1 MQTQSQQFYLAVA
14 CVLFSAAM
22 WGIIWYPMR
31 LFDASGLTV
40 LWATLIMYLM
50 ALVWSLPAFWR
61 ARRRDSHVPVEL
73 MGLAVAAGL
82 TNLTFLVALNE
93 GEVMRVMLLFFLSP
107 LWSVLLSRLWLKEKI
122 SELAMIMLLIAMS
135 GSVIML
141 WRPEF
146 GFPWPDGRA
155 DWLALFAGVM
165 FSVNNVISRKL
176 GYMPLAV
183 KSTVVYFG
191 VVVVALVVIALRQPA
206 FPDASL
212 WVWGQAGV
220 IGGLMITAMTVSVL
234 YGLAH
239 MAIYRS
245 AVLMLFELV
254 VAALSAWWLTSEHMS
269 QAEWIGGALI
279 FLAAYGIAQAEKL
292 RAATGLK
299 QRDSKT

>member
-1 MQTQSQQFYLAVA
+1 MQTQPQQFYLAIA

-31 LFDASGLTV
+31 LFEASGLTV

-50 ALVWSLPAFWR
+50 ALVWSLPAFVR

-73 MGLAVAAGL
+73 LGLAVAAGF

-107 LWSVLLSRLWLKEKI
+107 LWSVLLSRIWLKEKI
-122 SELAMIMLLIAMS
+122 SELALVMLLLAMS
-135 GSVIML
+135 GTVMML
-141 WRPEF
+141 WRPEL
-146 GFPWPDGRA
+146 GFPWPADRA
-155 DWLALFAGVM
+155 DWLALFAGMM

-191 VVVVALVVIALRQPA
+191 VVVVALAVIAIRQPA

-212 WVWGQAGV
+212 SVWSQAGIV
-220 IGGLMITAMTVSVL
+220 GGLMIMAMTVSVL

-254 VAALSAWWLTSEHMS
+254 VAALSAWWLTNEHMS
-269 QAEWIGGALI
+269 QSEWIGGAFI
-279 FLAAYGIAQAEKL
+279 FIAAYGIAQAEKL
-292 RAATGLK
+292 RAASGLK
-299 QRDSKT
+299 NRQSKT

>member
-1 MQTQSQQFYLAVA
+1 MQTQSQQFYLAIA

-31 LFDASGLTV
+31 LFEASGLTV

-50 ALVWSLPAFWR
+50 ALLCSLPAFVR
-61 ARRRDSHVPVEL
+61 ARRRDSHVPAAL
-73 MGLAVAAGL
+73 LGLAVAAGL

-107 LWSVLLSRLWLKEKI
+107 LWSVLLSRIWLKEKI
-122 SELAMIMLLIAMS
+122 SELALVMLLVAMS
-135 GSVIML
+135 GTVMML
-141 WRPEF
+141 WRPEL
-146 GFPWPDGRA
+146 GFPWPADRA

-191 VVVVALVVIALRQPA
+191 VVVVALAVIAIRQPA
-206 FPDASL
+206 FPDVSL
-212 WVWGQAGV
+212 WVWSQAGMA
-220 IGGLMITAMTVSVL
+220 GGLMITAMTVSVL

-254 VAALSAWWLTSEHMS
+254 VAALSAWWLTNEHMS
-269 QAEWIGGALI
+269 QSEWTGGALI
-279 FLAAYGIAQAEKL
+279 FIAAYGIAQAEKL
-292 RAATGLK
+292 RAASGLK
-299 QRDSKT
+299 NRQSKT